1 MHIFILLYPRERKKA
16 IDDPGSNREEVGY
29 TDFCFID
36 RMGNYLTVDGKTG
49 YLDLIKYSGSTA

>member
-29 TDFCFID
+29 TGFYFID

-49 YLDLIKYSGSTA
+49 YLDLILV